1 MNQPS
6 SSQRKLRLC
15 AVSYLNTVPLVWGML
30 HGAQRGQFELAF
42 SVPSECADRLA
53 AGTTDVGIVPSIELV
68 RQPLELIP
76 GAGIACRGA
85 VRSILLV
92 SKVRPEEIRT
102 LAGDASSRTS
112 VVLAQAVLARR
123 YQVRPTL
130 VSYPPDLSSM
140 LAAADGAVLIGD
152 PALRLDLQNLPY
164 SVLDLGQEWMELTGL
179 PMVFAVWAC
188 RKGCLTPELAPMLRD
203 SCRFGLQHL
212 DEIVRLE
219 APRRGIPEELARE
232 YLTRRIVLELGERE
246 YEGLHVFLSQARQ
259 FDTLVSAA

>member
-1 MNQPS
+1 
-6 SSQRKLRLC
+6 
-15 AVSYLNTVPLVWGML
+15 ML
-30 HGAQRGQFELAF
+30 HGAQRGQFDLAF

-53 AGTTDVGIVPSIELV
+53 AGTADVGIVPSIELT

-102 LAGDASSRTS
+102 LAADSSSRTS
-112 VVLAQAVLARR
+112 VVLARVVLARR
-123 YQVRPTL
+123 YQIRPAL
-130 VSYPPDLSSM
+130 VSLPPDLPSM
-140 LAAADGAVLIGD
+140 LEAADAAVLIGD
-152 PALRLDLQNLPY
+152 PALRLDLQSLPY
-164 SVLDLGQEWMELTGL
+164 AVLDLGQEWMEMTGL

-188 RKGCLTPELAPMLRD
+188 RKGCMTPELAPMLLD

-219 APRRGIPEELARE
+219 APRRGISEELARE
-232 YLTRRIVLELGERE
+232 YLSRHMVLELGERE
-246 YEGLHVFLSQARQ
+246 YEGLRIFLSQARQ